1 MTGSASRDQPA
12 RPDSGLSAR
21 FRTAS
26 PGRAAAA
33 PGNPPVARLI
43 ETRPDIPVPGS
54 HISFYVHG
62 HDAPAVMAAVARALP
77 CRWTASV
84 SRGEHEWLRL
94 TSGPAGAVSGTWVD
108 IAAPAADAC
117 TRAGTRTV
125 TVWQPAA

>member
-1 MTGSASRDQPA
+1 MTTP
-12 RPDSGLSAR
+12 
-21 FRTAS
+21 TAS
-26 PGRAAAA
+26 DTARAETAAILRA
-33 PGNPPVARLI
+33 VAGLI

-77 CRWTASV
+77 CRWHASV
-84 SRGEHEWLRL
+84 SRGEHEWLHL
-94 TSGPAGAVSGTWVD
+94 TSGPPAAVSGTRVD

-125 TVWQPAA
+125 TVWQPAAALAGLAGELEEQR

>member
-1 MTGSASRDQPA
+1 
-12 RPDSGLSAR
+12 L
-21 FRTAS
+21 
-26 PGRAAAA
+26 RA
-33 PGNPPVARLI
+33 VAGLI

-62 HDAPAVMAAVARALP
+62 HDAPAVMAAIARALP
-77 CRWTASV
+77 CRWTATV

-125 TVWQPAA
+125 TVWQPAAALAGLAGELEEQR